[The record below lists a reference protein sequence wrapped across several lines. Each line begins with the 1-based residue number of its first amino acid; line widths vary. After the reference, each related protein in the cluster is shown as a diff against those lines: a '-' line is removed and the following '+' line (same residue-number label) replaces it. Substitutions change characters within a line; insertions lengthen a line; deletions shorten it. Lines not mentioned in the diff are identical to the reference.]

1 MLPNPSA
8 PSSVEVAELPEAP
21 VSTIPAPLSRIVDAG
36 LEATV
41 VLSFSR
47 IGYEVRSHLEGWPDA
62 EQLDGTG
69 RRVLVTGANSGLGY
83 ATARSL
89 LASGANVLLSVRSQE
104 KGEQTIR
111 ELSRD
116 LGRDLTDVAA
126 FDVLDLGDLSSVR
139 EFAARRLAED
149 APLDVLVHNAGA
161 LFDERAETV
170 DGLERTYQIHVV
182 APLLLTALVLP
193 KLVEGTPGRVV
204 TVTSGGMYSEKL
216 VTDRIDSPDSYRGTV
231 AYARAKRAQ
240 VVLTREWA
248 RRFGGYDLDFQVAH
262 PGWALTP
269 GVESSLPG
277 FRKLTGPI
285 LRDPTQGS
293 DTTVFLA
300 LSGELAGPGRLW
312 HDRRPRG
319 EHRVPWTVP
328 ERGEAGE
335 LWARVCR
342 DAGVEPKV

>member
-1 MLPNPSA
+1 M
-8 PSSVEVAELPEAP
+8 
-21 VSTIPAPLSRIVDAG
+21 STIPAPFPRVIDAT

-47 IGYEVRSHLEGWPDA
+47 IGYEVRSRLDGWPDTA
-62 EQLDGTG
+62 ELDGTG
-69 RRVLVTGANSGLGY
+69 RRVVVTGANSGLGY

-89 LASGANVLLSVRSQE
+89 LAAGARVLLTVRSE
-104 KGEQTIR
+104 AKGEETIR
-111 ELSRD
+111 RLTHD
-116 LGRDLTDVAA
+116 LDRDLTDTAA
-126 FDVLDLGDLSSVR
+126 FELLDLGDLTSVR
-139 EFAARRLAED
+139 EFAARRLAEN
-149 APLDVLVHNAGA
+149 APLDVIVHNAGA

-182 APLLLTALVLP
+182 APFLLTALVLP
-193 KLVEGTPGRVV
+193 KLEAGTPGRVV
-204 TVTSGGMYSEKL
+204 TVTSGGMYAEKL
-216 VTDRIDSPDSYRGTV
+216 VTGRVDSPGDYRGSV

-277 FRKLTGPI
+277 FRKVTGPI
-285 LRDPTQGS
+285 LRDPAQGA
-293 DTTVFLA
+293 DTTVFLT
-300 LSGELAGPGRLW
+300 LADDLGGSGRLW

-328 ERGEAGE
+328 ARGEAGE

-342 DAGVEPKV
+342 DAEVEPRV